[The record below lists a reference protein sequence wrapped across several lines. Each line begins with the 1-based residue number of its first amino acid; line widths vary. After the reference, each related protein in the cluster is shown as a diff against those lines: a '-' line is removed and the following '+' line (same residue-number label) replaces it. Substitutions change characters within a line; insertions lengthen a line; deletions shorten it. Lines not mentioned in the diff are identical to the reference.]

1 MFDSILFDL
10 DGTLWDTTDI
20 VAEAWNTILE
30 NENGIDVRV
39 TGAQLRGLFGRPLPE
54 IASII
59 FPELSKEEQVSLI
72 GRCCEEEHRALEKTP
87 GILYPE
93 LEETL
98 DALSKK
104 YPLCIVSNC
113 EAGYIELFLRVTGLT
128 KYFTDHIC
136 PGDTGMGKGDN
147 NLALVKRNGF
157 QAPVYVGDTLGDAN
171 AAAYAKIPFIFAG
184 YGFGQ
189 VTEYYAKI
197 NAFSELKSLLL

>member
-20 VAEAWNTILE
+20 VAQAWNASLE
-30 NENGIDVRV
+30 KENGITTRV
-39 TGAQLRGLFGRPLPE
+39 TGAKLRTLFGRPLPE
-54 IASII
+54 IAACIL
-59 FPELSKEEQVSLI
+59 PDLSREEQLSVMD
-72 GRCCEEEHRALEKTP
+72 RCCEEEHRVLEQTP
-87 GILYPE
+87 GILYPD
-93 LEETL
+93 LEDTL

-136 PGDTGMGKGDN
+136 PGDTGMTKGDN
-147 NLALVKRNGF
+147 NLAIVKRNGF
-157 QAPVYVGDTLGDAN
+157 QSPVYVGDTLGDAN

-189 VTEYYAKI
+189 VTDYYAKI
-197 NAFSELKSLLL
+197 NTFAELKTLLL

>member
-104 YPLCIVSNC
+104 Y
-113 EAGYIELFLRVTGLT
+113 
-128 KYFTDHIC
+128 HI
-136 PGDTGMGKGDN
+136 
-147 NLALVKRNGF
+147 
-157 QAPVYVGDTLGDAN
+157 
-171 AAAYAKIPFIFAG
+171 I
-184 YGFGQ
+184 
-189 VTEYYAKI
+189 
-197 NAFSELKSLLL
+197 

>member
-157 QAPVYVGDTLGDAN
+157 QAPVYVGDTFGDAN

>member
-72 GRCCEEEHRALEKTP
+72 CRCCEEEHRALEKTP

>member
-20 VAEAWNTILE
+20 VAQAWNTVLE
-30 NENGIDVRV
+30 KEDGIDTRV

-54 IASII
+54 IASMI
-59 FPELSKEEQVSLI
+59 FPELSKEEQVALI
-72 GRCCEEEHRALEKTP
+72 NRCCEEEHRALEKTP

-98 DALSKK
+98 AALSKK

-147 NLALVKRNGF
+147 NLALVKRNEF
-157 QAPVYVGDTLGDAN
+157 KVPVYVGDTLGDAN
-171 AAAYAKIPFIFAG
+171 AAAYAGIPFIFAG

-189 VTEYYAKI
+189 VKEYYAKVS
-197 NAFSELKSLLL
+197 AFSELKAVLL

>member
-20 VAEAWNTILE
+20 VAQAWNKVLE
-30 NENGIDVRV
+30 NEDGITTRV
-39 TGAQLRGLFGRPLPE
+39 TGAKLRSLFGRPLLE

-59 FPELSKEEQVSLI
+59 FPELSKEEQVDLI
-72 GRCCEEEHRALEKTP
+72 NRCCEEEHRALEKTP
-87 GILYPE
+87 GILYPK

-113 EAGYIELFLRVTGLT
+113 EAGYIELFLQVTGLT
-128 KYFTDHIC
+128 KYFSDHIC

-147 NLALVKRNGF
+147 NLAIVKRNNF

-171 AAAYAKIPFIFAG
+171 AAAYAEIPFVFAA
-184 YGFGQ
+184 YGFGE
-189 VTEYYAKI
+189 VTDYYAKVDSF
-197 NAFSELKSLLL
+197 AELKTLLL